1 MNNKYVVPVICFTLG
16 AATAFYYAPTK
27 VKTETVVVE
36 KEQTKTEQDTVII
49 EKTDKDGTKT
59 KTTTIKTKQE
69 VQAKKNTEAST
80 VQENKKPQYHVS
92 VMAGL
97 DVTNLK
103 NPAVFGVHAQ
113 KQFIGPFSLGA
124 FIMTNTT
131 AGVSVGIQ
139 F

>member
-1 MNNKYVVPVICFTLG
+1 MNNKYVVPVICFAFG

-27 VKTETVVVE
+27 IKTETVVVE
-36 KEQTKTEQDTVII
+36 KQQTKTEQDTVII
-49 EKTDKDGTKT
+49 EKTDKDGTKV
-59 KTTTIKTKQE
+59 KTTTIKTKKE
-69 VQAKKNTEAST
+69 SQANKNTEAST
-80 VQENKKPQYHVS
+80 VQENNKPQYHVS

-124 FIMTNTT
+124 FIMTNAT
-131 AGVSVGIQ
+131 AGLSVGIQ